1 MDEAQTNR
9 RGSWLR
15 AGGGY
20 HGQEKKSILP
30 IQQKAEVNSL
40 DHRAIQDGS
49 ISSQEAREKSSASD
63 LFCLRFERPT
73 KLVITEHV
81 QNSVQESVHRI

>member
-1 MDEAQTNR
+1 MRHKLTGEGVGCLQEEVIMGKR
-9 RGSWLR
+9 R
-15 AGGGY
+15 
-20 HGQEKKSILP
+20 KSILP
-30 IQQKAEVNSL
+30 IQQKAEVNFL

-81 QNSVQESVHRI
+81 QNSF